1 MCYVRYTASELHHLP
16 VNTVLTDG
24 PDDSTSKQQ
33 TSTDDH
39 TDETTA
45 TATATTT
52 TTATDEDA
60 AGCKADEDVKSD
72 TAAVPVCVLLHFMIT
87 SIHNFDVWRFPSVM

>member
-1 MCYVRYTASELHHLP
+1 M
-16 VNTVLTDG
+16 LTDG
-24 PDDSTSKQQ
+24 PDDSASKHQ
-33 TSTDDH
+33 TSTDD
-39 TDETTA
+39 DNDQTTA
-45 TATATTT
+45 TATATT

-87 SIHNFDVWRFPSVM
+87 SVHNFNVWRFPSVL